1 MERSQKTM
9 LETEERQSTEA
20 SEMRLSAET
29 RRNFAIIIPAFN
41 EVDNVPDLVREF
53 AALFQK
59 YELSGDIVLV
69 DDGSTDGT
77 AQLARQLGD
86 RHWKVVSHR
95 RNFGKTEA
103 MLTGAQNTDAEYLVL
118 YDADLQHA
126 PEDVVRYLAKLQ
138 EGWDIVTGR
147 KIGRYEKQSIS
158 GIYNRLNRWLF
169 KVPVSDLNSM
179 KGFRREILDEI
190 SLRHDWHRFFVVLAY
205 AEGFSV
211 TEIDIALH
219 ARRHGTPKYS
229 GRSRIFVGFMDLV
242 SVGFFLL
249 FARKPMILFGMTGL
263 ILASL
268 GILIGLI
275 TIVLRVVHLMPPFG
289 FRPLLTLVLMLEVL
303 GFLCVGFGF
312 VAELVAQQ
320 QAELDYLKREI
331 RRK

>member
-1 MERSQKTM
+1 M
-9 LETEERQSTEA
+9 LETEQRKSTEA

-59 YELSGDIVLV
+59 YELAGDIVLV

-249 FARKPMILFGMTGL
+249 FSRKPMILFGMTGL

-268 GILIGLI
+268 GFLIGLI

-320 QAELDYLKREI
+320 QAELDYLKREL

>member
-1 MERSQKTM
+1 M
-9 LETEERQSTEA
+9 LNTETPAGTEQA
-20 SEMRLSAET
+20 NQVRLSAET
-29 RRNFAIIIPAFN
+29 RRNFAIIIPALN
-41 EVDNVPDLVREF
+41 EVENVPDLVREF
-53 AALFQK
+53 GALFK
-59 YELSGDIVLV
+59 RYDLSGDIVLV
-69 DDGSTDGT
+69 DDGSTDAT
-77 AQLARQLGD
+77 AARARELGS

-103 MLTGAQNTDAEYLVL
+103 LLTGAEHTDAEFLIL

-126 PEDVVRYLAKLQ
+126 PEEVVRYLAKLE

-147 KIGRYEKQSIS
+147 KVGSYEKKKVS

-179 KGFRREILDEI
+179 KGFRREILNEI

-211 TEIDIALH
+211 TELDITLH
-219 ARRHGTPKYS
+219 PRRHGVAKYS
-229 GRSRIFVGFMDLV
+229 GRSRILVGFLDLV

-249 FARKPMILFGMTGL
+249 FSRKPMILFGMTGL
-263 ILASL
+263 ILAAL
-268 GILIGLI
+268 GFLVGIFAVVWRTFELWSPIGY
-275 TIVLRVVHLMPPFG
+275 RPF
-289 FRPLLTLVLMLEVL
+289 LTLVMMLEVL
-303 GFLCVGFGF
+303 GFLFIGFGF

-320 QAELDYLKREI
+320 QAELDYLKRQLR

>member
-1 MERSQKTM
+1 M
-9 LETEERQSTEA
+9 LNTEQRISSEA
-20 SEMRLSAET
+20 SPGRLSPET
-29 RRNFAIIIPAFN
+29 RRNFAVIIPALN
-41 EVDNVPDLVREF
+41 EVDNIPDLVREF
-53 AALFQK
+53 DALFRK
-59 YELSGDIVLV
+59 YDLSGDIVLV

-77 AQLARQLGD
+77 LQRAQELGGN
-86 RHWKVVSHR
+86 HWKFAHHR

-103 MLTGAQNTDAEYLVL
+103 MLTGAESTDAELLIL
-118 YDADLQHA
+118 YDADLQHS
-126 PEDVVRYLAKLQ
+126 PEEVVRYLAKLE

-147 KIGRYEKQSIS
+147 KVGKYEKGKVS

-205 AEGFSV
+205 HEGFSV
-211 TEIDIALH
+211 SEIDITLH
-219 ARRHGTPKYS
+219 PRRHGEAKYS
-229 GRSRIFVGFMDLV
+229 GRSRIVMGFLDLV

-249 FARKPMILFGMTGL
+249 FSRKPMVLFGMTGL
-263 ILASL
+263 ILAGL
-268 GILIGLI
+268 GMLIGLL
-275 TIVLRVVHLMPPFG
+275 TIVLRVIHLMPPFG

-320 QAELDYLKREI
+320 QAELDYLKR
-331 RRK
+331 RVRGLK

>member
-1 MERSQKTM
+1 M
-9 LETEERQSTEA
+9 LNTEQLTSSVAGNEV
-20 SEMRLSAET
+20 RLSAET
-29 RRNFAIIIPAFN
+29 RRNFAVIIPALN

-53 AALFQK
+53 DALFKK
-59 YELSGDIVLV
+59 YDLSGDIVLV

-77 AQLARQLGD
+77 PERVRQLGG

-103 MLTGAQNTDAEYLVL
+103 MLTGAANTDAELLVL
-118 YDADLQHA
+118 YDADLQHS
-126 PEDVVRYLAKLQ
+126 PEEVVRYLAKLE

-147 KIGRYEKQSIS
+147 KVGRYEKKKVS

-211 TEIDIALH
+211 TELDITLH
-219 ARRHGTPKYS
+219 PRRHGVAKYS
-229 GRSRIFVGFMDLV
+229 GRSRILVGFLDLV

-249 FARKPMILFGMTGL
+249 FSRKPMILFGMTGL
-263 ILASL
+263 ILAGL
-268 GILIGLI
+268 GILVG
-275 TIVLRVVHLMPPFG
+275 VLAFVMRMFQLYSPFG
-289 FRPLLTLVLMLEVL
+289 YRPFLTLVLMLEVL
-303 GFLCVGFGF
+303 GFLCIGFGF

-320 QAELDYLKREI
+320 QAELDYLKREL
-331 RRK
+331 RKRT

>member
-1 MERSQKTM
+1 M
-9 LETEERQSTEA
+9 LNTEQRTS
-20 SEMRLSAET
+20 SESPAVRLSAET
-29 RRNFAIIIPAFN
+29 RRNFAVIIPALN
-41 EVDNVPDLVREF
+41 EAENIPDLVREF
-53 AALFQK
+53 DALFRK
-59 YELSGDIVLV
+59 YDLSGDIVLV

-77 AQLARQLGD
+77 LQRARELGD
-86 RHWKVVSHR
+86 KHWKFAHHR

-103 MLTGAQNTDAEYLVL
+103 MITGAATTDAEYLIL
-118 YDADLQHA
+118 FDADLQHS
-126 PEDVVRYLAKLQ
+126 PEEVVRYLAKLE

-147 KIGRYEKQSIS
+147 KIGKYEKKNVS

-205 AEGFSV
+205 HEGFSV
-211 TEIDIALH
+211 TEIDITLH
-219 ARRHGTPKYS
+219 PRRHGDPKYS
-229 GRSRIFVGFMDLV
+229 GRSRIVLGFLDLV

-249 FARKPMILFGMTGL
+249 FSRKPMVLFGMTGL
-263 ILASL
+263 ILAGT

-275 TIVLRVVHLMPPFG
+275 TIVLRVIHLMPPFG
-289 FRPLLTLVLMLEVL
+289 YRPLLTLVLMLEVL

-320 QAELDYLKREI
+320 QAELDYLKR
-331 RRK
+331 RLRGPK

>member
-1 MERSQKTM
+1 M
-9 LETEERQSTEA
+9 LETEERKSIEA
-20 SEMRLSAET
+20 SDLRLSSET
-29 RRNFAIIIPAFN
+29 RRNFAIIIPALN
-41 EVDNVPDLVREF
+41 EADNIPDLVREF
-53 AALFQK
+53 AALFRK
-59 YELSGDIVLV
+59 YDLSGDIVLV

-77 AQLARQLGD
+77 AQRARELGD
-86 RHWKVVSHR
+86 QHWKVVSHR

-103 MLTGAQNTDAEYLVL
+103 LLTGAQQTDAEYLVL

-126 PEDVVRYLAKLQ
+126 PEDIVRYLAKLQ

-147 KIGRYEKQSIS
+147 KVGHYEKQSVS

-211 TEIDIALH
+211 TEIDITLYP
-219 ARRHGTPKYS
+219 RRHGTAKYS
-229 GRSRIFVGFMDLV
+229 GRGRIFVGFMDLV

-249 FARKPMILFGMTGL
+249 FSRKPMILFGMTGL
-263 ILASL
+263 ILTWL
-268 GILIGLI
+268 VVLIGLI
-275 TIVLRVVHLMPPFG
+275 TIVLRIVHLMPPFG

-320 QAELDYLKREI
+320 QAELDYLKRAV
-331 RRK
+331 RRSK

>member
-1 MERSQKTM
+1 M
-9 LETEERQSTEA
+9 LETEQRKSTEA

-59 YELSGDIVLV
+59 YELAGDIVLV

-205 AEGFSV
+205 AERFSV

-249 FARKPMILFGMTGL
+249 FSRKPMILFGMTGL

-268 GILIGLI
+268 GFLIGLI

-320 QAELDYLKREI
+320 QAELDYLKREL

>member
-1 MERSQKTM
+1 M
-9 LETEERQSTEA
+9 LNTEEQRS
-20 SEMRLSAET
+20 SSVSPEMRLSAET
-29 RRNFAIIIPAFN
+29 RRNFAVIIPALN

-53 AALFQK
+53 GELFK
-59 YELSGDIVLV
+59 RYDLSGDIVLV
-69 DDGSTDGT
+69 DDGSRDGT
-77 AQLARQLGD
+77 AERARQLGD

-103 MLTGAQNTDAEYLVL
+103 LLTGAEHTEAEYLIL
-118 YDADLQHA
+118 FDADLQHST
-126 PEDVVRYLAKLQ
+126 EEVVRYLAKLE

-147 KIGRYEKQSIS
+147 KVGKYEKKKVS

-211 TEIDIALH
+211 TELDIVLH
-219 ARRHGTPKYS
+219 PRRHGVAKYS
-229 GRSRIFVGFMDLV
+229 GHGRILVGFLDLV

-249 FARKPMILFGMTGL
+249 FSRKPMILFGMTGL
-263 ILASL
+263 ILAAL
-268 GILIGLI
+268 GFLIGLLA
-275 TIVLRVVHLMPPFG
+275 IVLRVIHLMPPFG
-289 FRPLLTLVLMLEVL
+289 YRPLLTLVLMLEVL

-320 QAELDYLKREI
+320 QAELDYLKR
-331 RRK
+331 RLRSMKR

>member
-1 MERSQKTM
+1 MEPRKTM
-9 LETEERQSTEA
+9 LETEERKSTEA
-20 SEMRLSAET
+20 TEMRLSAET

-41 EVDNVPDLVREF
+41 EADNVPDLVREF

-59 YELSGDIVLV
+59 YDLAGDIVLV

-147 KIGRYEKQSIS
+147 KLGRYEKQSVS

-249 FARKPMILFGMTGL
+249 FSRKPMILFGMTGL

-320 QAELDYLKREI
+320 QAELDYLKREL

>member
-1 MERSQKTM
+1 M
-9 LETEERQSTEA
+9 LNTETPSSTAPANEV
-20 SEMRLSAET
+20 RLSAET
-29 RRNFAIIIPAFN
+29 RRNFAVIIPALN

-53 AALFQK
+53 AALFRK
-59 YELSGDIVLV
+59 YDLSGDIVLV

-77 AQLARQLGD
+77 AQRARDLGD
-86 RHWKVVSHR
+86 DHWKVISHR

-103 MLTGAQNTDAEYLVL
+103 MLTGAQNTEAEFLIL
-118 YDADLQHA
+118 YDADLQHS
-126 PEDVVRYLAKLQ
+126 PEEIVRYLEKLQ

-147 KIGRYEKQSIS
+147 KVGRYEKNKVS

-179 KGFRREILDEI
+179 KGFRRRILDEI

-211 TEIDIALH
+211 TEVDIALQP
-219 ARRHGTPKYS
+219 RRHGVAKYS
-229 GRSRIFVGFMDLV
+229 GRSRIFVGFLDLV

-249 FARKPMILFGMTGL
+249 FSRKPMILFGMTGL
-263 ILASL
+263 ILAGL
-268 GILIGLI
+268 GFLVGLLA
-275 TIVLRVVHLMPPFG
+275 IVMRLFQLYSPFG
-289 FRPLLTLVLMLEVL
+289 YRPFLTLVLMLEVL

-320 QAELDYLKREI
+320 QAELDYLKRQI
-331 RRK
+331 RRNK

>member
-1 MERSQKTM
+1 M
-9 LETEERQSTEA
+9 LETEERKSTEA

-29 RRNFAIIIPAFN
+29 RRNFAVIIPAFN

-229 GRSRIFVGFMDLV
+229 GRGRIFVGFMDLV

-249 FARKPMILFGMTGL
+249 FSRKPMILFGMTGL

-320 QAELDYLKREI
+320 QAELDYLKREL